1 MNKPPLISVILP
13 TYNRL
18 QFLPQTVESILNQTL
33 ADFELIIIN
42 DGSTDKTEE
51 WVKKQN
57 DKRIR
62 YIGYPKNRSVSHA
75 RNMGLDAARGEFIA
89 FADSDDLNDKTRFSE
104 QVACLTSDEEI
115 AVCGTDIQFF
125 GLKTN
130 TRTYRQRLLPFRVK
144 ALFEIPFHFPAC
156 MVRRSFIEKE
166 KIRFRPEIRSA
177 DDYYFLMKIVAK
189 GKAKVIPK
197 TLYHYRW
204 HEASISIGKKVE
216 QEKNELAI
224 NRLAFQEIL
233 QLDLRDIEIKLIH
246 RFIRYRCLPEEAT
259 AIRNLVEKLK
269 NFTRKTHR
277 LNDIEKQS
285 LIDLLTQKR
294 LAYEKKK
301 IQLLYS
307 LVKQGIRYSCFTLAS
322 LPKAIYRKSF

>member
-144 ALFEIPFHFPAC
+144 ALFEIPFHFPA
-156 MVRRSFIEKE
+156 
-166 KIRFRPEIRSA
+166 
-177 DDYYFLMKIVAK
+177 
-189 GKAKVIPK
+189 
-197 TLYHYRW
+197 
-204 HEASISIGKKVE
+204 
-216 QEKNELAI
+216 EKNELTI